1 MSKKLLNESTIR
13 KFMKLAN
20 IEPLADNFLHEADAG
35 LATKGAVSGKAAYGS
50 STHPDHRNKKA
61 KDAALASQGPGLVKE
76 EEIEEGEEIVE
87 EAEEL
92 EEGKE
97 VVQEGNYMEDEE
109 GIEDMGDDLP
119 AEEPVEEPAELPG
132 DAGPAAAGV
141 GEGEIEGL
149 VAAIAD
155 AIESHTGVAVDVAGD
170 EGAEM
175 ADAELAPPEGEEGG
189 EELPAP
195 EGDEEEVLE
204 DISMIDED
212 SIVNETFRR
221 VKARLSKMKKEEQLL
236 ESLTDKIYKRLAQKN
251 KKWIDNL

>member
-20 IEPLADNFLHEADAG
+20 IEPLADGFINEADAG
-35 LATKGAVSGKAAYGS
+35 LASQGAVSGKAALGS

-76 EEIEEGEEIVE
+76 EELDEDEEVVE
-87 EAEEL
+87 EAAYYEEEH
-92 EEGKE
+92 EEGMH
-97 VVQEGNYMEDEE
+97 VA
-109 GIEDMGDDLP
+109 EDMH
-119 AEEPVEEPAELPG
+119 AEEEHDDFAPADEEPAELPG
-132 DAGPAAAGV
+132 DEGPADAGV

-170 EGAEM
+170 EGAEV

-204 DISMIDED
+204 DISMIDEE

-221 VKARLSKMKKEEQLL
+221 VKARLSKMKKEEKLL

-251 KKWIDNL
+251 KK

>member
-20 IEPLADNFLHEADAG
+20 IEPLADGFINEADAG
-35 LATKGAVSGKAAYGS
+35 LANQGAVSGKAALGS

-76 EEIEEGEEIVE
+76 EELDEDEEVVE
-87 EAEEL
+87 EAAYYEE
-92 EEGKE
+92 EHAEGMHA
-97 VVQEGNYMEDEE
+97 NE
-109 GIEDMGDDLP
+109 GIDECMYGEEEHAEGMHDGD
-119 AEEPVEEPAELPG
+119 EEPAELP
-132 DAGPAAAGV
+132 DDEGPAYAGV

-170 EGAEM
+170 EGAEA
-175 ADAELAPPEGEEGG
+175 ADVDLAPPEGEEGG

-204 DISMIDED
+204 DISMIDEE
-212 SIVNETFRR
+212 SIVNETFNR
-221 VKARLSKMKKEEQLL
+221 VKARLSKMQKEEQLL

-251 KKWIDNL
+251 KK

>member
-1 MSKKLLNESTIR
+1 MSKKHLNESTIR

-20 IEPLADNFLHEADAG
+20 IDSLADGFINEAG
-35 LATKGAVSGKAAYGS
+35 LTGKAAYGS

-61 KDAALASQGPGLVKE
+61 KPAGLASQGPGLVKE
-76 EEIEEGEEIVE
+76 EEIEEGEEVVE

-92 EEGKE
+92 EEGEE
-97 VVQEGNYMEDEE
+97 VVQEGNYMEDEH

-119 AEEPVEEPAELPG
+119 AEEPAELPG
-132 DAGPAAAGV
+132 DEGPADAGV

-170 EGAEM
+170 EGAEA
-175 ADAELAPPEGEEGG
+175 ADVDLAPPEGEEGG

-204 DISMIDED
+204 DISMIDEE
-212 SIVNETFRR
+212 SIVNETFNR
-221 VKARLSKMKKEEQLL
+221 VKARLSKMQKEEQLL

-251 KKWIDNL
+251 KK

>member
-20 IEPLADNFLHEADAG
+20 IEPLADGFINEADAG
-35 LATKGAVSGKAAYGS
+35 LATKGAVSGKAAMGS
-50 STHPDHRNKKA
+50 STHPDHRNTKA
-61 KDAALASQGPGLVKE
+61 KPAGLASDGPGLVKE
-76 EEIEEGEEIVE
+76 EEDEEGEEVVE
-87 EAEEL
+87 EGAYYEEEHEEGMHVAEDMHAEE
-92 EEGKE
+92 EH
-97 VVQEGNYMEDEE
+97 
-109 GIEDMGDDLP
+109 DDFAP
-119 AEEPVEEPAELPG
+119 ADEEPAELPG
-132 DAGPAAAGV
+132 DEGPADAGV

-170 EGAEM
+170 EGAEA
-175 ADAELAPPEGEEGG
+175 ADVDLAPPEGEEGG

-204 DISMIDED
+204 DISMIDEE
-212 SIVNETFRR
+212 SIVNETFNR
-221 VKARLSKMKKEEQLL
+221 VKARLSKMQKEEQLL

-251 KKWIDNL
+251 KK

>member
-20 IEPLADNFLHEADAG
+20 IEPLADGFINEADAG
-35 LATKGAVSGKAAYGS
+35 LANQGAVSGKAALGS

-92 EEGKE
+92 EEGEE
-97 VVQEGNYMEDEE
+97 VVQEGSYMEDEE
-109 GIEDMGDDLP
+109 GLEAMD
-119 AEEPVEEPAELPG
+119 AEEPAPELPG
-132 DAGPAAAGV
+132 DEGPADAGV

-170 EGAEM
+170 EGAEA
-175 ADAELAPPEGEEGG
+175 ADVDLAPPEGEEGG

-212 SIVNETFRR
+212 SIVNETFNR

-251 KKWIDNL
+251 KK

>member
-92 EEGKE
+92 EEGEE
-97 VVQEGNYMEDEE
+97 VVQEGSYMEDEE
-109 GIEDMGDDLP
+109 GLEAMD
-119 AEEPVEEPAELPG
+119 AEEPAPELPG
-132 DAGPAAAGV
+132 DEGPADAGV

-251 KKWIDNL
+251 KK

>member
-92 EEGKE
+92 EEGEE
-97 VVQEGNYMEDEE
+97 VVQEGSYMEDEE
-109 GIEDMGDDLP
+109 GLEAMD
-119 AEEPVEEPAELPG
+119 AEEPAPELPG
-132 DAGPAAAGV
+132 DEGPADAGV

-170 EGAEM
+170 EGAEV

-251 KKWIDNL
+251 KK

>member
-20 IEPLADNFLHEADAG
+20 IEPLADGFINEADAG
-35 LATKGAVSGKAAYGS
+35 LASQGAVSGKAALGS

-76 EEIEEGEEIVE
+76 EELDEDEEVVE
-87 EAEEL
+87 EAAYYEEEH
-92 EEGKE
+92 EEGMH
-97 VVQEGNYMEDEE
+97 VA
-109 GIEDMGDDLP
+109 EDMH
-119 AEEPVEEPAELPG
+119 AEEEHDDFAPADEEPAELPG
-132 DAGPAAAGV
+132 DEGPADAGV

-170 EGAEM
+170 EGAEV

-221 VKARLSKMKKEEQLL
+221 VKARLSKMQKEEQLL

-251 KKWIDNL
+251 KK

>member
-20 IEPLADNFLHEADAG
+20 IEPLADGFINEADAG
-35 LATKGAVSGKAAYGS
+35 LASQGAVSGKAALGS

-76 EEIEEGEEIVE
+76 EELDEDEEVVE
-87 EAEEL
+87 EAAYYEEEH
-92 EEGKE
+92 EEGMH
-97 VVQEGNYMEDEE
+97 VA
-109 GIEDMGDDLP
+109 EDMH
-119 AEEPVEEPAELPG
+119 AEEEHDDFAPADEEPAELPG
-132 DAGPAAAGV
+132 DEGPADAGV

-170 EGAEM
+170 EGAEA
-175 ADAELAPPEGEEGG
+175 ADVDLAPPEGEEGG

-204 DISMIDED
+204 DISMIDEE
-212 SIVNETFRR
+212 SIVNETFNR
-221 VKARLSKMKKEEQLL
+221 VKARLSKMQKEEQLL

-251 KKWIDNL
+251 KK

>member
-20 IEPLADNFLHEADAG
+20 IEPLTNSFLQEAEAG
-35 LATKGAVSGKAAYGS
+35 LANQGAVSGKAAYGS

-61 KDAALASQGPGLVKE
+61 KPAGLASQGPGLVKE
-76 EEIEEGEEIVE
+76 EEDEALEEGEEVGE
-87 EAEEL
+87 EGAYYEEEHEEGMHGAEDMHAEE
-92 EEGKE
+92 EH
-97 VVQEGNYMEDEE
+97 
-109 GIEDMGDDLP
+109 DDFAP
-119 AEEPVEEPAELPG
+119 ADEEPAELPG
-132 DAGPAAAGV
+132 DEGPADAGV

-170 EGAEM
+170 EGAEA
-175 ADAELAPPEGEEGG
+175 ADVDLAPPEGEEGG

-204 DISMIDED
+204 DINIVDEEQ
-212 SIVNETFRR
+212 VFNETFRR
-221 VKARLSKMKKEEQLL
+221 VKARLSKMKKHEQLL
-236 ESLTDKIYKRLAQKN
+236 ESLTEKIYDRLARKN
-251 KKWIDNL
+251 KK

>member
-20 IEPLADNFLHEADAG
+20 IEPLADGFINEADAG
-35 LATKGAVSGKAAYGS
+35 LASQGAVSGKAALGS

-76 EEIEEGEEIVE
+76 EELDEDEEVVE
-87 EAEEL
+87 EAAYYEEEH
-92 EEGKE
+92 EEGMH
-97 VVQEGNYMEDEE
+97 VA
-109 GIEDMGDDLP
+109 EDMH
-119 AEEPVEEPAELPG
+119 AEEEHDDFAPADEEPAELPG
-132 DAGPAAAGV
+132 DEGPADAGV

-170 EGAEM
+170 EGAEV

-204 DISMIDED
+204 DISMIDEE
-212 SIVNETFRR
+212 SIVNETFNR
-221 VKARLSKMKKEEQLL
+221 VKARLSKMQKEEQLL

-251 KKWIDNL
+251 KK